1 LPLDVCVPPEHR
13 IERLAEHPRAA
24 EGSFQRGGAL
34 AGLVGGEGLA
44 GDADPSPF
52 ASPEVSWSGNSG
64 PWVHTTGQSHL
75 RFPVIVGIGVVTP
88 PDPSPIPD
96 PCQSAF
102 PVVVPEGSRF
112 MPGGTF
118 IWCTNKTYPPAIR
131 AALEASG
138 YHFRSHHPM
147 EDFLKK
153 MVEVRVEIWSLDWS
167 TLVAEYSFDPRENAR
182 LVQTRDFD
190 GKTPEGPYSNPA
202 LGIDYTAE
210 QMQRMPLVGFPVRA
224 GPLPEGTPTGMYWAA
239 VYWTLSE
246 SHNDGL
252 NIEDFN
258 FLPGGVK
265 AGGRAAAQRRSARD
279 SDDTKRRTRS
289 ARALRVPPSAMRC
302 TMALPTTTPSA
313 SLPTTRAW
321 AGVPTPKPTTT
332 GTVLRARTAFT
343 FAPRSAGSEARAPV
357 TPVTETK

>member
-1 LPLDVCVPPEHR
+1 MRRTRTAFLAAVVASTFAVSSAWATGPKKGDGEEGKETGEH
-13 IERLAEHPRAA
+13 
-24 EGSFQRGGAL
+24 S
-34 AGLVGGEGLA
+34 
-44 GDADPSPF
+44 
-52 ASPEVSWSGNSG
+52 VSAN
-64 PWVHTTGQSHL
+64 HTITWWCTDLNDLWHV
-75 RFPVIVGIGVVTP
+75 RFPVITSLGAVTP
-88 PDPSPIPD
+88 PVPSPIPD

-118 IWCTNKTYPPAIR
+118 IWYTNKTYPPAIR

-153 MVEVRVEIWSLDWS
+153 MVKVRVEIWSLDWS
-167 TLVAEYSFDPRENAR
+167 TLVAEYSFDPHENSR
-182 LVQTRDFD
+182 VVQTRDFD
-190 GKTPEGPYSNPA
+190 GKLPEGPYSDPA

-258 FLPGGVK
+258 FLPGGEEFYFGANRFWV
-265 AGGRAAAQRRSARD
+265 Q
-279 SDDTKRRTRS
+279 
-289 ARALRVPPSAMRC
+289 
-302 TMALPTTTPSA
+302 
-313 SLPTTRAW
+313 
-321 AGVPTPKPTTT
+321 
-332 GTVLRARTAFT
+332 
-343 FAPRSAGSEARAPV
+343 
-357 TPVTETK
+357 